1 MKPTTTEF
9 VIFLVSTGLL
19 LLTPRLLPLLAHWM
33 SGVAQ
38 RLFSSAPPLESRKT
52 QASVRSELTTTIQ
65 DGARVDE
72 LNEWLLETLDL
83 GAVDVET
90 LDLQAAESDSSN
102 RRAFVSD
109 TLTLDE
115 DKDAS
120 LAVDNLSLATRMVED
135 AKPEPDEAAQLLAE
149 LKAERKDRPAAAF
162 EHRPGRHQVALGET
176 LRLIAYERLGDSSR
190 WFEIWKMNYT
200 VIRNPKVLLPG
211 TVLRLPAVASSRAA

>member
-1 MKPTTTEF
+1 MKPTMTEF
-9 VIFLVSTGLL
+9 VIFLVSTGFLL
-19 LLTPRLLPLLAHWM
+19 MTPRLLPLLAHWM
-33 SGVAQ
+33 SGVAH
-38 RLFSSAPPLESRKT
+38 RLFSSSPSLENRKT
-52 QASVRSELTTTIQ
+52 QASVGVERRSTTR
-65 DGARVDE
+65 DPARDDE
-72 LNEWLLETLDL
+72 LNDWLLETLDL
-83 GAVDVET
+83 NAVSAET
-90 LDLQAAESDSSN
+90 LDLQAVEPDSSN

-200 VIRNPKVLLPG
+200 VIGNPRVLLPG

>member
-52 QASVRSELTTTIQ
+52 QASVRSELAATVQ
-65 DGARVDE
+65 DHSRDDE

-83 GAVDVET
+83 GAVDMET
-90 LDLQAAESDSSN
+90 LDLRSVEPNQAN
-102 RRAFVSD
+102 LRAFESE
-109 TLTLDE
+109 TLNLNR

-135 AKPEPDEAAQLLAE
+135 AKPEPDEAAELLAE

-200 VIRNPKVLLPG
+200 VIGNPRVLLPG